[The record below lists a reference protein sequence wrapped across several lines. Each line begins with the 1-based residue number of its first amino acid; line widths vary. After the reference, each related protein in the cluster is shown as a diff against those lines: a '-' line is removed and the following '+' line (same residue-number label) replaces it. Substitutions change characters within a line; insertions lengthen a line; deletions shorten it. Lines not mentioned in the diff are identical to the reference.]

1 MQSDKKTKRLK
12 RAFKTRIKLKNLRT
26 TRLVVNRTSKHIYAQ
41 VIAVEDSDKV
51 IASASTLDKEFKEQ
65 AKAEKLYTGNVEAA
79 TLVGKL
85 IANRAKQ
92 NGVTTIAFDRSGY
105 QYHGRI
111 KALADAAR
119 EAGLEF

>member
-41 VIAVEDSDKV
+41 VIAIENSDKV

-65 AKAEKLYTGNVEAA
+65 AKAEKLYTGNVQAA

-85 IANRAKQ
+85 IANRAKEK
-92 NGVTTIAFDRSGY
+92 GVSTIAFDRSGY

>member
-41 VIAVEDSDKV
+41 VIAIENSDRV

-65 AKAEKLYTGNVEAA
+65 AKAEKLYTGNVQAA

-92 NGVTTIAFDRSGY
+92 NGVTSIAFDRSGY